1 MHDYENKNMGF
12 HLFLQKYLEDF
23 SKYEDTTVK

>member
-1 MHDYENKNMGF
+1 MKIKIWDSIFFCK
-12 HLFLQKYLEDF
+12 KYLEDF